1 MAELSSGQVRA
12 IARLARLQL
21 AGADLREMG
30 GQLGRILDAFSVLA
44 SVDVEGV
51 EPTAHVLDL
60 PGGGRSDQPV
70 PSLPREAALDQA
82 PDAAAGHFRVPRV
95 LS

>member
-60 PGGGRSDQPV
+60 TGGGRSDQPV